1 MNTIK
6 KLNKKY
12 ENLDYKT
19 QDEILKSSLLKKAKG
34 FIVEEIIEESV
45 KNEDSSSLNLV
56 KRKVTTKEIPPDM
69 NAIKYLIELENL
81 NQDRYANLTDEEL
94 RQEKLNLLKLLK
106 EEEVD
111 GDN

>member
-34 FIVEEIIEESV
+34 FIVEEII
-45 KNEDSSSLNLV
+45 
-56 KRKVTTKEIPPDM
+56 TTKEIPPDM

-106 EEEVD
+106 EEEVY

>member
-106 EEEVD
+106 EEEVY